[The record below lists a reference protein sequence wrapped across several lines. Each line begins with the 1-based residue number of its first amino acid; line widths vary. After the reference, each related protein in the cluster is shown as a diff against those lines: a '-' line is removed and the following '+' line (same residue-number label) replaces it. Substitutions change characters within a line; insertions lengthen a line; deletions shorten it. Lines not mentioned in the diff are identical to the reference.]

1 MAKREL
7 RGKVVAVTGGARG
20 IGLEI
25 AKALVAEGA
34 QVAIGDIDDKLAQA
48 AARPLGAHAAK
59 LDVRDL
65 ASFEA
70 FLDSARRALG
80 PVDVLVN
87 NAGIMPMGA
96 FLDEPAELSAAQID
110 INFRGVIHGMQAVLP
125 EMLERG
131 SGHIVNIASLAG
143 RFGIPG
149 AVVYTGT
156 KFAVVGMTEAAD
168 AEYRGR
174 GLHFTAVM
182 PSKVRTELASGTE
195 EAGKGIPAVGPEDVA
210 AAVLQALR
218 RPQLFVAVPA
228 FLKPAAALYQLVPE
242 WLTRL
247 GRRALGDDR
256 ILSRL
261 DRSGRRDYERRLDA
275 LAQNAHAAAA
285 KPARKRVRA

>member
-1 MAKREL
+1 MAKQDL

-25 AKALVAEGA
+25 AKALAGQGA
-34 QVAIGDIDDKLAQA
+34 QVSIGDIDDKLALQ

-59 LDVRDL
+59 LDVRDRE
-65 ASFEA
+65 SFAA
-70 FLDSARRALG
+70 FLESTRAALG
-80 PVDVLVN
+80 PIDVLVN

-96 FLDEPAELSAAQID
+96 FLDESPELSAAQVD
-110 INFRGVIHGMQAVLP
+110 INFWGVIHGMQLALP

-156 KFAVVGMTEAAD
+156 KFAVVGLTEAAD

-174 GLHFTAVM
+174 GVSFTAVM

-195 EAGKGIPAVGPEDVA
+195 QAGKGIPAVDPEDVA
-210 AAVLQALR
+210 AAVVQTLK
-218 RPQLFVAVPA
+218 RPQLFVAVPG
-228 FLKPAAALYQLVPE
+228 FLKPAAAVFQLAPE
-242 WLTRL
+242 WLVRL
-247 GRRALGDDR
+247 GRRAIGDNR
-256 ILSRL
+256 ILSKL
-261 DRSGRRDYERRLDA
+261 DHDSRRDYERRLDA
-275 LAQNAHAAAA
+275 LA
-285 KPARKRVRA
+285 KPAATKPASKRKVRA

>member
-1 MAKREL
+1 MARQGL
-7 RGKVVAVTGGARG
+7 RGRVVAVTGGARG

-34 QVAIGDIDDKLAQA
+34 QVSIGDIDEKLAQH
-48 AARPLGAHAAK
+48 AARPLGAHAVK
-59 LDVRDL
+59 LDVCDRE
-65 ASFEA
+65 SFAA
-70 FLDSARRALG
+70 FLDATRKALG
-80 PVDVLVN
+80 PIDVLVN

-96 FLDEPAELSAAQID
+96 FLDEPPELSAAQVD
-110 INFRGVIHGMQAVLP
+110 INFWGVIHGMQLALP

-156 KFAVVGMTEAAD
+156 KFAVVGLTEAAD

-174 GLHFTAVM
+174 GVSFTAVM

-195 EAGKGIPAVGPEDVA
+195 QAGKGIPAVDPEDVA
-210 AAVLQALR
+210 AAVVQVLK
-218 RPQLFVAVPA
+218 RPQLFVAVPG
-228 FLKPAAALYQLVPE
+228 FLKPVAAMVQMAPE

-247 GRRALGDDR
+247 GRQALGDNR
-256 ILSRL
+256 ILSKL
-261 DRSGRRDYERRLDA
+261 DRGGRRDYERRLDA
-275 LAQNAHAAAA
+275 LAKPAA
-285 KPARKRVRA
+285 KPAPKRKERA

>member
-1 MAKREL
+1 MARQGL

-59 LDVRDL
+59 LDVRDR
-65 ASFEA
+65 ASFES
-70 FLDSARRALG
+70 FLESTRRALG

-96 FLDEPAELSAAQID
+96 FLDESAELSTAQID
-110 INFRGVIHGMQAVLP
+110 INFRGVIHGMQLALP

-156 KFAVVGMTEAAD
+156 KFAVVGLTEAAD

-174 GLHFTAVM
+174 GVHFTAVM

-210 AAVLQALR
+210 AAVVQALQ
-218 RPQLFVAVPA
+218 RPQLFVAVPG
-228 FLKPAAALYQLVPE
+228 FLKPAAALMQLAPE
-242 WLTRL
+242 WLIRL

-256 ILSRL
+256 ILSKL
-261 DRSGRRDYERRLDA
+261 DRGGRRDYERRLDA
-275 LAQNAHAAAA
+275 LAQHAHAAA
-285 KPARKRVRA
+285 KPARKRARA